1 MTAYMCARCIPYSA
15 QFVPSSLAA
24 FIRSLHWLVATQVEY
39 VPESCT
45 SCWLSAAPQLT
56 PNLPFL
62 GQLILMALLQPLPCA
77 VAQGREALG
86 PLQTLDHIASDRHVG
101 LLNVAQQGLQSK
113 KLLCKPLLLL
123 IEQPHMSVRISQK
136 QCGPIDVP

>member
-1 MTAYMCARCIPYSA
+1 MYLNL
-15 QFVPSSLAA
+15 VPLVGSLLHLSSRLICLSLA
-24 FIRSLHWLVATQVEY
+24 SLSSWL
-39 VPESCT
+39 C
-45 SCWLSAAPQLT
+45 C
-56 PNLPFL
+56 N
-62 GQLILMALLQPLPCA
+62 PCA
-77 VAQGREALG
+77 VAEGREALG